1 MNKTPGRKTQIS
13 PFKKTQLSSDA
24 KIIAALLKKQPQT
37 KESICK
43 ETKISD
49 SSFYRNIPL
58 LEKTKLIKQIDQI
71 YALWDFD
78 VLEERIEAALSKLI
92 KENPILHFSHVVNE
106 IGKPWHEIEDAT
118 FKIAKKLELTI
129 MIEEGCPVFYGKA
142 SG

>member
-1 MNKTPGRKTQIS
+1 MNKTSGRKTQVS

-24 KIIAALLKKQPQT
+24 KIIATLLKNQPQT

-58 LEKTKLIKQIDQI
+58 LEKAKLIKHIDQT

-78 VLEERIEAALSKLI
+78 ILEERIEAALSNLI
-92 KENPILHFSHVVNE
+92 KENPILHYSHIVNE
-106 IGKPWHEIEDAT
+106 IGKPWREIEDTT

-129 MIEEGCPVFYGKA
+129 MIQEGYPVFYGTTL
-142 SG
+142 G